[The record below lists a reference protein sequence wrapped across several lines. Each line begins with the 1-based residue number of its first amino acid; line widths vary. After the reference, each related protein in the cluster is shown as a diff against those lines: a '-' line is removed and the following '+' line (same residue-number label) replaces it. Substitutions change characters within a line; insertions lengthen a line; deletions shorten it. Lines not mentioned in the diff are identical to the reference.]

1 MDAQD
6 TENFRTH
13 YPNLKIAN
21 NIFKIVK
28 GVVLE
33 FGGRRNSLLFF
44 VIMTKGSCPNFER
57 FSFVIQKKL
66 SPILLI

>member
-21 NIFKIVK
+21 NIFKIVT
-28 GVVLE
+28 GMVLE
-33 FGGRRNSLLFF
+33 FGGEKKFSPFF
-44 VIMTKGSCPNFER
+44 IIMT
-57 FSFVIQKKL
+57 
-66 SPILLI
+66 